1 MKLVNQKP
9 ISIIEYI
16 KESSQKAV
24 SKMKEKSFI
33 GDIVVYVKD
42 DLNDGISLDLALAK
56 LKRHIPRHL
65 FSGIDVIYVGQF
77 DKLKKKAFNAAFMDG
92 AIYVSN
98 VQTSTDDMLDDF
110 IHELAH
116 SIEEMTNF
124 EFYSDDKINNEFLAK
139 RYKLKEIL
147 QANGYD
153 VSKQD
158 FANISYSEEFDM
170 YLYQE
175 VGYQALNNLTVGLFC
190 SPYGATSIREY
201 FANAF
206 EHYFMKDPKYVK
218 KISPNV
224 YKVIVQISSP
234 EYFDHLGVDY

>member
-1 MKLVNQKP
+1 MLNKPKQNNLVN
-9 ISIIEYI
+9 YI
-16 KESSQKAV
+16 KESSQRATNR
-24 SKMKEKSFI
+24 MREKSFI
-33 GDIVVYVKD
+33 GDIVVYIKD
-42 DLNDGISLDLALAK
+42 ELNDGVSLDLALSK
-56 LKRHIPRHL
+56 LKKYIPRHL

-124 EFYSDDKINNEFLAK
+124 EFYSDDKMNNEFLAK
-139 RYKLKEIL
+139 RLKLKEIL
-147 QANGYD
+147 QTNGYD
-153 VSKQD
+153 VSKHD
-158 FANISYSEEFDM
+158 FSNIEYNEDFDM
-170 YLYQE
+170 YLYE
-175 VGYQALNNLTVGLFC
+175 EIGYPALTTLTVGLFC

-206 EHYFMKDPKYVK
+206 EHYFMKDPRYVK
-218 KISPNV
+218 KISPQVHKTINAL
-224 YKVIVQISSP
+224 SNP
-234 EYFDHLGVDY
+234 EYFDNLGVDY